1 MRLNVWKYFKK
12 KKKTLFNE
20 THKGVF
26 MAEMKPDKKSLK
38 NILVAEDDAYYQ
50 IPIYQRP
57 YQWTEENCEKLLDD
71 LLSSYECYK
80 ESDYFCGSLVLI
92 AIGIDSETNATTYD
106 IVDGQQRLSTFI
118 LLAKVLA
125 TLYNKDLNTTSRGLL
140 EKSLGDTDGEKR
152 KRLIFDTIGLNA
164 EKDFQNAL
172 DFFDDLDASKGKNS
186 KSNDPSKGKN
196 SYLKNAICL
205 KNYLEKKEIVDIND
219 FIRWLYFK
227 VIFIKTTCSNIS
239 MALRIFSVLNA
250 RGLPLHAI
258 DVFKVELLKK
268 LAKEKDQE
276 DFVYRWNALRQ
287 KCSENESKFPKR
299 KENKREKNAAEILF
313 SWYLTYLHPVTS
325 GKNMEERLADQF
337 ERLNKTPLEYLK
349 GVEDFYNAYCEV
361 LEMQDRHAHLLSY
374 LASDFWH
381 IILCTSILHNY
392 SQSEI
397 ETLKELLVKFYY
409 QNWVAEQKEPKKQTN
424 CNIINALKEKKN
436 IDDIISIVKQYLD
449 KNKITQNFRE
459 KLKDDHLYEK
469 HKKSSKNSW
478 LKSILILVEY
488 FMSDDPKPKRI
499 QMDKNLHVEHI
510 LPQKSDPSSQWAK
523 DFSEEERERY
533 THSLANLTLLG
544 GKKNTNASNLDF
556 QDKKKIYMG
565 EEIRLNKKK
574 PFRVMTCY
582 KMTIDIAHH
591 YTEWTPKSLEKRE
604 KELIEIIESV
614 LTL

>member
-1 MRLNVWKYFKK
+1 M
-12 KKKTLFNE
+12 
-20 THKGVF
+20 
-26 MAEMKPDKKSLK
+26 
-38 NILVAEDDAYYQ
+38 
-50 IPIYQRP
+50 
-57 YQWTEENCEKLLDD
+57 
-71 LLSSYECYK
+71 
-80 ESDYFCGSLVLI
+80 
-92 AIGIDSETNATTYD
+92 
-106 IVDGQQRLSTFI
+106 
-118 LLAKVLA
+118 
-125 TLYNKDLNTTSRGLL
+125 
-140 EKSLGDTDGEKR
+140 
-152 KRLIFDTIGLNA
+152 
-164 EKDFQNAL
+164 
-172 DFFDDLDASKGKNS
+172 
-186 KSNDPSKGKN
+186 
-196 SYLKNAICL
+196 KNAICL
-205 KNYLEKKEIVDIND
+205 KNYLEKKEIADIND

-227 VIFIKTTCSNIS
+227 VIFIRTTCSNIS

-258 DVFKVELLKK
+258 DIFKVELLKK
-268 LAKEKDQE
+268 LAKAKDQE
-276 DFVYRWNALRQ
+276 EFVSRWNALRQ

-299 KENKREKNAAEILF
+299 KENKREKNTAEILF

-325 GKNMEERLADQF
+325 GKSMEERLADQF

-349 GVEDFYNAYCEV
+349 SIEDFYNAYCEV

-374 LASDFWH
+374 LASDFWR

-424 CNIINALKEKKN
+424 CNIIKALKEKKN

-449 KNKITQNFRE
+449 ENKITQNFRE

-478 LKSILILVEY
+478 LRPILILVEY
-488 FMSDDPKPKRI
+488 FMSDDPRPKRI
-499 QMDKNLHVEHI
+499 EKNDFHVEHI
-510 LPQKSDPSSQWAK
+510 LPQKPTLSSQWAK

-544 GKKNTNASNLDF
+544 GKKNTKASNLDF
-556 QDKKKIYMG
+556 KEKKKIYMG
-565 EEIRLNKKK
+565 EEIRLSKKET
-574 PFRVMTCY
+574 FRVMTCY

-604 KELIEIIESV
+604 KDLMSIIESV

>member
-1 MRLNVWKYFKK
+1 MA
-12 KKKTLFNE
+12 NE
-20 THKGVF
+20 SIEGKVYQ
-26 MAEMKPDKKSLK
+26 LK
-38 NILVAEDDAYYQ
+38 DILATELSAYYQ

-71 LLSSYECYK
+71 LFSSYEYYK

-92 AIGIDSETNATTYD
+92 AISKDSKTNATTYD

-118 LLAKVLA
+118 LLAKVLV
-125 TLYNKDLNTTSRGLL
+125 TLYDKVLNDKVLNKTSRDFL

-172 DFFDDLDASKGKNS
+172 DFFDDLDASKGENS
-186 KSNDPSKGKN
+186 KSNAPSKGKN

-205 KNYLEKKEIVDIND
+205 KNYLEKKEIADIND
-219 FIRWLYFK
+219 FIKWLYFK

-250 RGLPLHAI
+250 RGLPLNAI
-258 DVFKVELLKK
+258 DIFKVELLKK
-268 LAKEKDQE
+268 LANKKDQE
-276 DFVYRWNALRQ
+276 EFVSRWNALSQ
-287 KCSENESKFPKR
+287 KCSGNELKFPKR
-299 KENKREKNAAEILF
+299 KENKREKNATETLF
-313 SWYLTYLHPVTS
+313 SWYLTYLNPVTS
-325 GKNMEERLADQF
+325 GKSMEERLADQF
-337 ERLNKTPLEYLK
+337 ERLNKPPLEYFK
-349 GVEDFYNAYCEV
+349 GVEDFYNAYCKV
-361 LEMQDRHAHLLSY
+361 LEMQDWHAHLLSY
-374 LASDFWH
+374 LASDFWR

-449 KNKITQNFRE
+449 ENKITQNFRE

-478 LKSILILVEY
+478 LKPILILANY
-488 FMSDDPKPKRI
+488 FMSDNANPAYIK
-499 QMDKNLHVEHI
+499 MDNDLQVERI
-510 LPQKSDPSSQWAK
+510 LPQNPDPSSQWVK
-523 DFSEEERERY
+523 DFSEEERECY

-544 GKKNTNASNLDF
+544 GEKNTTASNLDF
-556 QDKKKIYMG
+556 KDKKKIYMG
-565 EEIRLNKKK
+565 EEIRLNKKIT
-574 PFRVMTCY
+574 FRAMTCY

>member
-1 MRLNVWKYFKK
+1 MA
-12 KKKTLFNE
+12 NE
-20 THKGVF
+20 SIEGE
-26 MAEMKPDKKSLK
+26 AYQLED
-38 NILVAEDDAYYQ
+38 ILATELSAYYQ
-50 IPIYQRP
+50 IPTYQRP

-92 AIGIDSETNATTYD
+92 AISKDSETNATTYD

-125 TLYNKDLNTTSRGLL
+125 TLYDKDKDLNKTSRDFL
-140 EKSLGDTDGEKR
+140 EKSLGDTEGEKR
-152 KRLIFDTIGLNA
+152 KRLIFNTIGLNA
-164 EKDFQNAL
+164 KDDFQGAL
-172 DFFDDLDASKGKNS
+172 DFFDNLDASKVKNS
-186 KSNDPSKGKN
+186 KINDPSKGKN
-196 SYLKNAICL
+196 NYLKNAICL
-205 KNYLEKKEIVDIND
+205 INYIREKEIENINA
-219 FIRWLYFK
+219 FIKWLYFK
-227 VIFIKTTCSNIS
+227 VVFIRTTCSNIS

-276 DFVYRWNALRQ
+276 EFVSRWNALRQ

-325 GKNMEERLADQF
+325 GKSMEERLADQF

-349 GVEDFYNAYCEV
+349 SIEYFYNAYCEV

-374 LASDFWH
+374 LASDFWC

-424 CNIINALKEKKN
+424 CNIIKALKEKKSVE
-436 IDDIISIVKQYLD
+436 DIASIVKKYLD
-449 KNKITQNFRE
+449 ENKITQNFRE

-469 HKKSSKNSW
+469 HKKASKNSW
-478 LKSILILVEY
+478 LRPILILVEY

-499 QMDKNLHVEHI
+499 QTNDFHVEHI
-510 LPQKSDPSSQWAK
+510 LPQKPTLSSQWAK
-523 DFSEEERERY
+523 DFSEEERELY
-533 THSLANLTLLG
+533 AHSLANLTLLG
-544 GKKNTNASNLDF
+544 GKKNTKASNLDF
-556 QDKKKIYMG
+556 KDKKKIYMG
-565 EEIRLNKKK
+565 EEISLSKKK
-574 PFRVMTCY
+574 TFRVMTCY

-591 YTEWTPKSLEKRE
+591 YTEWTPKSLEKRKE
-604 KELIEIIESV
+604 ELIKIIESV

>member
-1 MRLNVWKYFKK
+1 MA
-12 KKKTLFNE
+12 NE
-20 THKGVF
+20 SIEGE
-26 MAEMKPDKKSLK
+26 AYQLRD
-38 NILVAEDDAYYQ
+38 ILATELSAYYQ
-50 IPIYQRP
+50 IPTYQRP

-125 TLYNKDLNTTSRGLL
+125 TLYDKDLNENCKISRGFL

-152 KRLIFDTIGLNA
+152 KRLIFDAIGLNA
-164 EKDFQNAL
+164 KDDFQEAL
-172 DFFDDLDASKGKNS
+172 KFFDDLDASKGENS
-186 KSNDPSKGKN
+186 KSNAPSKGKN

-205 KNYLEKKEIVDIND
+205 KNYLEKKEIADIND

-227 VIFIKTTCSNIS
+227 VIFIRTTCSNIS

-287 KCSENESKFPKR
+287 KCLDNESKFPKR

-325 GKNMEERLADQF
+325 GKSMEERLADQF

-349 GVEDFYNAYCEV
+349 SIEDFYNAYCEV

-374 LASDFWH
+374 LASDFWR

-392 SQSEI
+392 NQSEI

-424 CNIINALKEKKN
+424 CNIIKALKEKKN

-449 KNKITQNFRE
+449 ENKITQNFRE

-469 HKKSSKNSW
+469 HKKASKNSW
-478 LKSILILVEY
+478 LRPILILVEY
-488 FMSDDPKPKRI
+488 FMSDDPRPKRI
-499 QMDKNLHVEHI
+499 EKDNFHVEHI
-510 LPQKSDPSSQWAK
+510 LPQKPTLSSQWAK

-544 GKKNTNASNLDF
+544 GNKNSQASNLDF
-556 QDKKKIYMG
+556 KDKKKIYMG
-565 EEIRLNKKK
+565 EEIRLNKKET
-574 PFRVMTCY
+574 FRVMTCY

-591 YTEWTPKSLEKRE
+591 YTEWTPQSLEKRE

-614 LTL
+614 LEL